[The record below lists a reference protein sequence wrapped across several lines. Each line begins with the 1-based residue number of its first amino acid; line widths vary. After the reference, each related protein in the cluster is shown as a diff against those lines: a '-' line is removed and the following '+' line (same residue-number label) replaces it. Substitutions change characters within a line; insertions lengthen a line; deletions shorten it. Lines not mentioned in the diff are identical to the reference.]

1 LSCGSGRMLWCSV
14 SVFCVGI
21 PAPRSSTPDRETNLP
36 PSRDAPSHGRLVR
49 TWPSPVPSS
58 IAHHAPA
65 NTNTTPAQREYEAT
79 QPNEESQCGFGRL
92 RESATNSL
100 MLSMI
105 EMTIIVSPIRC
116 SVRAIPIVGQLGRS
130 GRHWASST
138 VAILRRAVTT
148 CVCNGTP
155 VSEGME
161 GSHPTVS

>member
-1 LSCGSGRMLWCSV
+1 MRWRLSCGSGRMLWCSV

-116 SVRAIPIVGQLGRS
+116 SARDSYCGAAGSLRKALGF
-130 GRHWASST
+130 
-138 VAILRRAVTT
+138 LYRRYL
-148 CVCNGTP
+148 TP
-155 VSEGME
+155 RCD
-161 GSHPTVS
+161 HLCL